1 MPNRSV
7 MVLLGRPTEV
17 TVKENFPSRTL
28 SPVVA
33 ICGLTPTEL
42 SACDS
47 KALVVRSKIPG
58 SLPPVLTMMIKK
70 RTNMAGAKAK
80 RFFLNRGCVALV
92 YGLCAVTWGGASGG
106 DGIPTDGVVS

>member
-1 MPNRSV
+1 

-70 RTNMAGAKAK
+70 RTKMAGGKAK

-92 YGLCAVTWGGASGG
+92 YGLCAVTWAGASGG